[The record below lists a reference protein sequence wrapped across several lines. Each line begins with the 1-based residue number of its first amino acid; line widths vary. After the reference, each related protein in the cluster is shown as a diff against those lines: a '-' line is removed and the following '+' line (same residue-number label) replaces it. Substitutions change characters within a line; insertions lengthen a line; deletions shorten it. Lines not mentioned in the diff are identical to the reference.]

1 MHFFGERQGYLQLSA
16 SGNHVNRV
24 ECRNLSLIYYKKC
37 VLLSLCI
44 NIFPPQNELLSNVVR
59 YILYYCATYKISASN
74 LFWLLTLHPEIHV
87 AFPVRCSHSTSMN
100 QNARHTAVPWSD
112 CKPLA
117 RNLIL
122 THWWRLFNWECPS
135 PTPPNQKHKKDKMLV
150 ENSHLCLEFEI

>member
-1 MHFFGERQGYLQLSA
+1 MHFFGERQVYLQLSA

-37 VLLSLCI
+37 VLLSVCI
-44 NIFPPQNELLSNVVR
+44 NIFPPQNELLSNDVT
-59 YILYYCATYKISASN
+59 YILITMCYCTTYKNSASN
-74 LFWLLTLHPEIHV
+74 LVLLLTLHPEIPV
-87 AFPVRCSHSTSMN
+87 AFPVRCSRSTSLN

-122 THWWRLFNWECPS
+122 NVQALV
-135 PTPPNQKHKKDKMLV
+135 PPKKK
-150 ENSHLCLEFEI
+150 ENTICWLKIHTFA